1 MDTLN
6 LDENS
11 NIMQEIKNHPI
22 FAFIMETPHDFIDVE
37 FVKNYN
43 IEKIYKVAK
52 SKNCDFW
59 HVIVDLHLKDKF
71 PECAAGFY
79 LKHDTE
85 SYKW

>member
-6 LDENS
+6 LDDNS
-11 NIMQEIKNHPI
+11 NIMQEIRNHPI

-43 IEKIYKVAK
+43 IEKIYKVSK